1 MIERIIEFS
10 IRNRFVVILATL
22 GITIWGIH
30 AVINTPVDAIPDL
43 SENQVIV
50 FTDWMG
56 RSPKEIEDQI
66 TYPLSVN
73 LQGLAGVKAVRSS
86 SEFNF
91 SMINIIFEDNID
103 FYFARERVLER
114 LTLASTFLPPGV
126 VPYMAPDAT
135 ALGQIF
141 WYTVE
146 GQGQDL
152 GRLRAIQD
160 WYVRYQLNSV
170 PGVAQVAS
178 AGGFPIEYQI
188 DVDPNKL
195 RAYNVTLGELFS
207 AVARSNSSVGGKVV
221 QKGNAEY
228 IIRGVGWIENTKDIE
243 KIVVKADP
251 QKGTPI
257 CVSNLAVVSQGSE
270 FRRSALEKNGNEAV
284 GAVVMMRHGENPLEV
299 TRRIKAKIQELQP
312 GLPEGVRIVPF
323 YDRTRL
329 IHGAIETVTDTLRDE
344 MIIASLAILL
354 ILMHLRSAI
363 LICMT
368 LPLAVLVSFI
378 LMRHFNIA
386 SNIMSLSGIA
396 ISIGILVDQAIVMV
410 ENATHHLTAHF
421 GHNVKITGDTR
432 EIVIPACRMVGR
444 PIFFSVIIILLSF
457 IPVFALTGQEGK
469 NFHPLAFTKSFAM
482 IGVAILSITLVPALI
497 PTFIKGRL
505 RAEEDSWLVR
515 NMIAIYK
522 PWLTWLMPRWNLAM
536 WAFSALLI
544 LGAGLFPIN
553 AIVPIPWHWCF
564 LFVVG
569 LTMAIT
575 VIFTRGAR
583 WQLLSFVTLAALAL
597 TAYGF
602 PKIGVDYM
610 PPLDEGSIL
619 DMPVTVP
626 RASVTQTTDD
636 LKARDALLRRFPE
649 VELIVGKS
657 GRADTP
663 TDPSPLDMVE
673 SVITLRPKDHW
684 PKRKLR
690 YRDAEKQTAVVLAA
704 LQDRHLIGPIP
715 QESDRHAMLDPA
727 TMNAATRMDEA
738 MREMTLQQF
747 SEFETALGPQ
757 LLDQFIAELVG
768 RWQKAG
774 RLLAPLSEADM
785 HRLAGGLRKQFATI
799 LAAGPGQE
807 DVNRLMQQIAEKL
820 AAEKKVELNPELLA
834 VHFHPLY
841 TAYLAVTNVLGS
853 EQPTLFTEMFDFIA
867 YEREK
872 HWRERVRQL
881 DHDIFP
887 RAIAAYDQYAIEE
900 LHKLADEKGLW
911 AETSS
916 PLPKGEDTHSVS
928 PHPLAG
934 EGPGV
939 RAANES
945 AVLDHLAQR
954 GPHPNPLPKG
964 EGTKPFPNPLPKGEG
979 TDLRSLH
986 EELDA
991 TWSAPH
997 ILPWDNL
1004 FLWKSTMLSRKK
1016 SDEGTD
1022 LLKEIDSVVRMP
1034 GWANIW
1040 TQPIINRIDMLA
1052 TGVRTMIGVKVFGN
1066 DLDKIQEVSEQVA
1079 EVLKQIP
1086 GAVDVFPDQSR
1097 GKGYLEIKIDRDR
1110 AARYG
1115 VNVGDVQDVI
1125 ETALG
1130 GRAITMTV
1138 EGRERFPVRVR
1149 YARTFREDEE
1159 DVKNL
1164 LVNAATASMGSSGA
1178 MGNAGMNGGGGASPS
1193 SRNSPPVQVPLA
1205 MVADV
1210 KIVEGPAMIKS
1221 ENGMLRNYV
1230 QLNVRDRDVVGFV
1243 EEAQRVVAQKVKLP
1257 QGMYL
1262 AWSGQ
1267 FENQVRAG
1275 KTMLVVFPAVILVIF
1290 VILFLTYNDLIDA
1303 LLMMKAVP
1311 EAMVG
1316 GIFLLWL
1323 FDYHFSVAVQVGFI
1337 ACFGMAT
1344 ETGIIMLVYLRDAV
1358 EKRGGLEHIR
1368 SLRELRHAVIEG
1380 AVHRLRPKLLTEG
1393 VAIIALA
1400 PMLWATG
1407 VGHEIISAMAA
1418 PVLGGLLIADEV
1430 VDIFIPVRFYWVRRY
1445 RWLKMHGIDE
1455 ATAGYDEAVRPH
1467 AVHENGRATAE
1478 ALLGREREAHSDGD
1492 GTHATPQIAG
1502 T

>member
-1 MIERIIEFS
+1 MIEKIIEFS
-10 IRNRFVVILATL
+10 IRNRFVVILASL
-22 GITIWGIH
+22 GVVIWGIH

-103 FYFARERVLER
+103 FYFARQRVLER
-114 LTLASTFLPPGV
+114 LTLSSTFLPPGV
-126 VPYMAPDAT
+126 VPYLAPDAT

-146 GQGQDL
+146 GKGQDL

-188 DVDPNKL
+188 DVNPNNL

-207 AVARSNSSVGGKVV
+207 AVAQSNSAVGGKVI

-228 IIRGVGWIENTKDIE
+228 IVRGVGWIESTADIE
-243 KIVVKADP
+243 KTVVKADLE
-251 QKGTPI
+251 KGTPI
-257 CVSNLAVVSQGSE
+257 YVSNLGTVSLGTE
-270 FRRSALEKNGNEAV
+270 FRRSVLEKNGNEAV

-299 TRRIKAKIQELQP
+299 TKRIKAKIQELQA

-329 IHGAIETVTDTLRDE
+329 IHGAIEMITETLLHE
-344 MIIASLAILL
+344 TIIASVAILL
-354 ILMHLRSAI
+354 ILMHFRSAL

-368 LPLAVLVSFI
+368 LPLAVLSSFI

-410 ENATHHLTAHF
+410 ENATHHLTAHY
-421 GHNVKITGDTR
+421 GHDKKITGDTR
-432 EIVIPACRMVGR
+432 EIIIPACRMVGR

-469 NFHPLAFTKSFAM
+469 TFHPLAFTKSFAM
-482 IGVAILSITLVPALI
+482 IGVAIFSITLVPALI
-497 PTFIKGRL
+497 PSFIKGRL
-505 RAEEDSWLVR
+505 RSEEDSWLVR
-515 NMIAIYK
+515 NMIGIYK

-536 WAFSALLI
+536 WAFSALLV

-553 AIVPIPWHWCF
+553 AIVPIPWHWCY
-564 LFVVG
+564 LAVTGV
-569 LTMAIT
+569 TIAIT
-575 VIFTRGAR
+575 VIFTRGGR
-583 WQLLSFVTLAALAL
+583 WQLLSFVTLAALSL
-597 TAYGF
+597 TAYHF

-626 RASVTQTTDD
+626 RASVTQVADD
-636 LKARDALLRRFPE
+636 LKARDSVLRRFPE
-649 VELIVGKS
+649 VEMIVGKA

-673 SVITLRPKDHW
+673 SIITLRPKEYW
-684 PKRKLR
+684 PKRKLD
-690 YRDAEKQTAVVLAA
+690 YKDAEKQTVVVLAA
-704 LQDRHLIGPIP
+704 LQDHRLIDPIP
-715 QESDRHAMLDPA
+715 EESERSALLDPA
-727 TMNAATRMDEA
+727 TMNAAMRMDGT
-738 MREMTLQQF
+738 MREMVLQRF
-747 SEFETALGPQ
+747 HDFETDLGPK
-757 LLDQFIAELVG
+757 LLREFIAELVG

-774 RLLAPLSEADM
+774 RLLTPLADADID
-785 HRLAGGLRKQFATI
+785 RLAAQLQNQFAVV
-799 LAAGPGQE
+799 LSLGPAQE
-807 DVNRLMQQIAEKL
+807 DVNRLVQQIAEML
-820 AAEKKVELNPELLA
+820 AAEKKVELNPELLTPE
-834 VHFHPLY
+834 FHPLY
-841 TAYLAVTNVLGS
+841 AAYLAVTNVLGS
-853 EQPTLFTEMFDFIA
+853 NQPTLFTEMCSFI
-867 YEREK
+867 EHKRDK
-872 HWRERVRQL
+872 HWREQIRQL
-881 DHDIFP
+881 DYDIFP
-887 RAIAAYDQYAIEE
+887 LAVAAYDRYAIEE

-911 AETSS
+911 AE
-916 PLPKGEDTHSVS
+916 K
-928 PHPLAG
+928 
-934 EGPGV
+934 
-939 RAANES
+939 
-945 AVLDHLAQR
+945 
-954 GPHPNPLPKG
+954 
-964 EGTKPFPNPLPKGEG
+964 
-979 TDLRSLH
+979 TDDVAEQEQLVTIR

-991 TWSAPH
+991 AWSPH
-997 ILPWDNL
+997 L
-1004 FLWKSTMLSRKK
+1004 FLWRKSK
-1016 SDEGTD
+1016 DD

-1066 DLDKIQEVSEQVA
+1066 NLDKIQEVSEQVA

-1115 VNVGDVQDVI
+1115 VKVADIQDVI

-1130 GRAITMTV
+1130 GKAITMTV

-1149 YARTFREDEE
+1149 YNRDSREDEE
-1159 DVKNL
+1159 AVKNL
-1164 LVNAATASMGSSGA
+1164 LVSAATGMGQAG
-1178 MGNAGMNGGGGASPS
+1178 GGMNGNGMEGGARSGLASGAGSPS
-1193 SRNSPPVQVPLA
+1193 APIQVPLA

-1210 KIVEGPAMIKS
+1210 RIVEGPAMIKS

-1230 QLNVRDRDVVGFV
+1230 QLNVRDRDIVGFV

-1290 VILFLTYNDLIDA
+1290 IILYLTYNDLIDA
-1303 LLMMKAVP
+1303 FLMMKAVP

-1316 GIFLLWL
+1316 GIFLLWI

-1358 EKRGGLEHIR
+1358 DKRGGLEKIH
-1368 SLRELRHAVIEG
+1368 SLKELRDAVIEG

-1455 ATAGYDEAVRPH
+1455 ATAGYDEAVRPQSL
-1467 AVHENGRATAE
+1467 HETGLVAAGR
-1478 ALLGREREAHSDGD
+1478 LLEREGEPAHSASGNGD
-1492 GTHATPQIAG
+1492 PAMTAG
-1502 T
+1502 I

>member
-1 MIERIIEFS
+1 MIGNIIEFS
-10 IRNRFVVILATL
+10 IRNRFVVILLSL
-22 GITIWGIH
+22 GVVIWGVH
-30 AVINTPVDAIPDL
+30 SVINTPVDAIPDL

-91 SMINIIFEDNID
+91 SMINVIFEDKID
-103 FYFARERVLER
+103 FYFARQRVSER
-114 LTLASTFLPPGV
+114 LTLASTFLPPNV
-126 VPYMAPDAT
+126 VPYLAPDAN

-146 GQGQDL
+146 GEGQDL
-152 GRLRAIQD
+152 GRLRAVQD

-188 DVDPNKL
+188 DVDPNNL

-207 AVARSNSSVGGKVV
+207 AVAQSNSAVGGKVI

-228 IIRGVGWIENTKDIE
+228 IVRGVGWIQSTQDIE
-243 KIVVKADP
+243 KTVVKADP
-251 QKGTPI
+251 ETGTPI
-257 CVSNLAVVSQGSE
+257 CVSNLGTVSQGSE
-270 FRRSALEKNGNEAV
+270 FRRSVLEKNGNEAV

-299 TRRIKAKIQELQP
+299 TQRIKAKIQELQA

-329 IHGAIETVTDTLRDE
+329 IHGAIEMITETLLHE
-344 MIIASLAILL
+344 MLIASVAILL
-354 ILMHLRSAI
+354 ILMHFRSAL

-378 LMRHFNIA
+378 LMRHFNVS
-386 SNIMSLSGIA
+386 SNVMSLAGIA
-396 ISIGILVDQAIVMV
+396 ISIGILVDQAIVIV
-410 ENATHHLTAHF
+410 ENATHCLTAHF
-421 GHNVKITGDTR
+421 GHDKKITGDTR
-432 EIVIPACRMVGR
+432 EIVISACRMVGR
-444 PIFFSVIIILLSF
+444 PIFFSVLIILLSF
-457 IPVFALTGQEGK
+457 IPVFALTGRDAK
-469 NFHPLAFTKSFAM
+469 TFHPLAFTKSFAM
-482 IGVAILSITLVPALI
+482 LGVAIFSITLVPALI
-497 PTFIKGRL
+497 PSFIKGRL
-505 RAEEDSWLVR
+505 RSEEDSWLVR
-515 NMIAIYK
+515 NMISIYK

-536 WAFSALLI
+536 WAFSALLV

-564 LFVVG
+564 LTVVAI
-569 LTMAIT
+569 TMAIT
-575 VIFTRGAR
+575 VIFTRGGQ
-583 WQLLSFVTLAALAL
+583 WQVLSFVTLAALSL
-597 TAYGF
+597 WAYHF
-602 PKIGVDYM
+602 PKIGIDYM

-626 RASVTQTTDD
+626 RASVTQATDD

-649 VELIVGKS
+649 MELIVGKA

-673 SVITLRPKDHW
+673 SIITLRPKEHW
-684 PKRKLR
+684 PKRKLA
-690 YRDAEKQTAVVLAA
+690 YKDAQKQTAVVLAA
-704 LQDRHLIGPIP
+704 LQQRGLIDPIEE
-715 QESDRHAMLDPA
+715 QAERHALLDPA
-727 TMNAATRMDEA
+727 TMNAAMRMDET
-738 MREMTLQQF
+738 MREFVLQRF
-747 SEFETALGPQ
+747 TDFEAELGPQ
-757 LLDQFIAELVG
+757 LLREFIVELVG
-768 RWQKAG
+768 RWQKAD
-774 RLLAPLSEADM
+774 RLLAPVVEADID
-785 HRLAGGLRKQFATI
+785 RWAAQLVTPFAPI
-799 LAAGPGQE
+799 LSAGPGQA
-807 DVNRLMQQIAEKL
+807 DVNRLVQQIAERL
-820 AAEKKVELNPELLA
+820 AAEEKAELNPELITA
-834 VHFHPLY
+834 KFHPLY
-841 TAYLAVTNVLGS
+841 VGYLAVTNVLGA
-853 EQPTLFTEMFDFIA
+853 EQPTLFTQMFQFMEHQRDQ
-867 YEREK
+867 
-872 HWRERVRQL
+872 HWREQVRQL
-881 DHDIFP
+881 DHDLFE
-887 RAIAAYDQYAIEE
+887 RAVAAYDRYAIKE
-900 LHKLADEKGLW
+900 LHKLADEQGLW
-911 AETSS
+911 AEQTDDAAEQEQ
-916 PLPKGEDTHSVS
+916 LKA
-928 PHPLAG
+928 L
-934 EGPGV
+934 
-939 RAANES
+939 RA
-945 AVLDHLAQR
+945 
-954 GPHPNPLPKG
+954 
-964 EGTKPFPNPLPKGEG
+964 
-979 TDLRSLH
+979 
-986 EELDA
+986 ELDL
-991 TWSAPH
+991 TWSLPH
-997 ILPWDNL
+997 LWPSDNL
-1004 FLWKSTMLSRKK
+1004 FLWRKSK
-1016 SDEGTD
+1016 DD
-1022 LLKEIDSVVRMP
+1022 LLKEVDSVVRMP

-1115 VNVGDVQDVI
+1115 VKVSDIQDVI

-1130 GRAITMTV
+1130 GKAITMTV

-1149 YARTFREDEE
+1149 YNRESRGDEQ

-1164 LVNAATASMGSSGA
+1164 LVSATTLMGKDPG
-1178 MGNAGMNGGGGASPS
+1178 GMNGGGMGGGKASPAVAKAG
-1193 SRNSPPVQVPLA
+1193 PLQVPLSL
-1205 MVADV
+1205 VADV
-1210 KIVEGPAMIKS
+1210 NIVEGPAMIKS

-1230 QLNVRDRDVVGFV
+1230 QLNVRDRDIVGFV
-1243 EEAQRVVAQKVKLP
+1243 EEAQRVVAQKIKLP

-1262 AWSGQ
+1262 GWSGQ

-1290 VILFLTYNDLIDA
+1290 VILYLTYNDLIDA

-1323 FDYHFSVAVQVGFI
+1323 FDYRFSVAVQVGFI

-1344 ETGIIMLVYLRDAV
+1344 ETGIIMLVYLREAV
-1358 EKRGGLEHIR
+1358 DKRGGLEKIR
-1368 SLRELRHAVIEG
+1368 SVRELREAVIEG

-1407 VGHEIISAMAA
+1407 VGHDVISAMAA

-1430 VDIFIPVRFYWVRRY
+1430 VDIFIPVRFYWVRRG
-1445 RWLKMHGIDE
+1445 RWLKLHGIAEKDAE
-1455 ATAGYDEAVRPH
+1455 QAVLP
-1467 AVHENGRATAE
+1467 VG
-1478 ALLGREREAHSDGD
+1478 L
-1492 GTHATPQIAG
+1492 PQSGCVA
-1502 T
+1502 

>member
-1 MIERIIEFS
+1 MIEAIIEFS
-10 IRNRFVVILATL
+10 IRNRFVVILLSL
-22 GITIWGIH
+22 GVVIWGVH

-91 SMINIIFEDNID
+91 SMISIIFEDNID
-103 FYFARERVLER
+103 FYFARQRVSER
-114 LTLASTFLPPGV
+114 LTLASTFLPPGA
-126 VPYMAPDAT
+126 VPYLAPDAN

-146 GQGQDL
+146 GEGEDL

-178 AGGFPIEYQI
+178 VGGFPIEYQI
-188 DVDPNKL
+188 DVDPNNL
-195 RAYNVTLGELFS
+195 RAYNVTLGELFA
-207 AVARSNSSVGGKVV
+207 AVAQSNSAVGGKVI

-228 IIRGVGWIENTKDIE
+228 IVRGVGWIESIEDIE
-243 KIVVKADP
+243 NTVVKADP
-251 QKGTPI
+251 EKGTPI
-257 CVSNLAVVSQGSE
+257 YVSNLGTVGQGAE
-270 FRRSALEKNGNEAV
+270 FRRSVLEKNGNEAV

-299 TRRIKAKIQELQP
+299 TKRIKAKIQELQA

-329 IHGAIETVTDTLRDE
+329 IHGAIDMISETLMHE
-344 MIIASLAILL
+344 MIIASVAILL
-354 ILMHLRSAI
+354 ILMHFRSAL

-368 LPLAVLVSFI
+368 LPLAVLSSFI
-378 LMRHFNIA
+378 LMRYFNVS
-386 SNIMSLSGIA
+386 SNIMSLAGIA

-410 ENATHHLTAHF
+410 ENSTHHLTAHF
-421 GHNVKITGDTR
+421 GHDKKITGDTR
-432 EIVIPACRMVGR
+432 EIVIRACRTVGR
-444 PIFFSVIIILLSF
+444 PIFFSVLIILLSF
-457 IPVFALTGQEGK
+457 VPVFALTGRDAK
-469 NFHPLAFTKSFAM
+469 TFHPLAFTKSFAM
-482 IGVAILSITLVPALI
+482 IGVAIFSITLVPALI
-497 PTFIKGRL
+497 PSFIKGRL
-505 RAEEDSWLVR
+505 RSEEESWLVR
-515 NMIAIYK
+515 NMIGIYK

-536 WAFSALLI
+536 WAFSALLV

-553 AIVPIPWHWCF
+553 AIVPIPWHWCY
-564 LFVVG
+564 LAVVAV
-569 LTMAIT
+569 TMTIT
-575 VIFTRGAR
+575 VMFTRGVR
-583 WQLLSFVTLAALAL
+583 WQVLSFVTLAALAL
-597 TAYGF
+597 MAYHF

-626 RASVTQTTDD
+626 RASVTQVADD

-649 VELIVGKS
+649 VELVVGKA

-673 SVITLRPKDHW
+673 SIITLRPKEYW

-690 YRDAEKQTAVVLAA
+690 YKDAEKQTAVVLAA
-704 LQDRHLIGPIP
+704 LQERHLIDPI
-715 QESDRHAMLDPA
+715 QEESRRRAILDPA
-727 TMNAATRMDEA
+727 TMNAAMRMDET
-738 MREMTLQQF
+738 MRELVLQRYGD
-747 SEFETALGPQ
+747 FEADLGPK
-757 LLDQFIAELVG
+757 LLREFVAELVE
-768 RWQKAG
+768 RWRKAD
-774 RLLAPLSEADM
+774 RLLEPVAEADID
-785 HRLAGGLRKQFATI
+785 RLAAQLHKQFAAV
-799 LAAGPGQE
+799 LSAGPGQE
-807 DVNRLMQQIAEKL
+807 DVNRLVQQIAEKL
-820 AAEKKVELNPELLA
+820 AADKKVELNPELITA
-834 VHFHPLY
+834 RYHPLK
-841 TAYLAVTNVLGS
+841 TAYLAVANVLGA
-853 EQPTLFTEMFDFIA
+853 EQPTLFTELFHFI
-867 YEREK
+867 RHRRDK
-872 HWRERVRQL
+872 HWREQVARV
-881 DHDIFP
+881 DHDIFDQ
-887 RAIAAYDQYAIEE
+887 AVAAYNRYAIEE
-900 LHKLADEKGLW
+900 VRKAAQDEGAGRESPPEGEQARAEEYQLQSLRADLDAAW
-911 AETSS
+911 
-916 PLPKGEDTHSVS
+916 S
-928 PHPLAG
+928 PH
-934 EGPGV
+934 
-939 RAANES
+939 
-945 AVLDHLAQR
+945 
-954 GPHPNPLPKG
+954 
-964 EGTKPFPNPLPKGEG
+964 
-979 TDLRSLH
+979 
-986 EELDA
+986 
-991 TWSAPH
+991 
-997 ILPWDNL
+997 L
-1004 FLWKSTMLSRKK
+1004 FLWKK
-1016 SDEGTD
+1016 SKDD
-1022 LLKEIDSVVRMP
+1022 LLKEVDSVVRLP

-1079 EVLKQIP
+1079 EVLRQIP

-1097 GKGYLEIKIDRDR
+1097 GKGYLEIKIDRQR

-1115 VNVGDVQDVI
+1115 VKVGDIQDVI

-1130 GRAITMTV
+1130 GKAITMTV
-1138 EGRERFPVRVR
+1138 EGRERFPVRIR
-1149 YARTFREDEE
+1149 YNRESREDEE

-1164 LVNAATASMGSSGA
+1164 LVSATTSMGKEGGG
-1178 MGNAGMNGGGGASPS
+1178 MNAGGMGGGSASP
-1193 SRNSPPVQVPLA
+1193 PTAKPGAVQIPLS

-1230 QLNVRDRDVVGFV
+1230 QLNVRDRDIVGFV
-1243 EEAQRVVAQKVKLP
+1243 EEAQRIVAQQVKLP
-1257 QGMYL
+1257 PGMYL
-1262 AWSGQ
+1262 EWSGQ
-1267 FENQVRAG
+1267 FENQVRSG

-1290 VILFLTYNDLIDA
+1290 IILFLTYHDLIDA

-1311 EAMVG
+1311 EALVG

-1323 FDYHFSVAVQVGFI
+1323 FDYRFSVAVQVGFI

-1344 ETGIIMLVYLRDAV
+1344 ETGIIMLVYLREAV
-1358 EKRGGLEHIR
+1358 EKRGGLEKIR
-1368 SLRELRHAVIEG
+1368 SLAELRDAVIEG

-1407 VGHEIISAMAA
+1407 VGHEVISAMAA

-1455 ATAGYDEAVRPH
+1455 ATAGYDQAVRPH
-1467 AVHENGRATAE
+1467 SLHDDNPTAGGPLAAPGE
-1478 ALLGREREAHSDGD
+1478 LACAASGNDASAQTV
-1492 GTHATPQIAG
+1492 GT
-1502 T
+1502 

>member
-1 MIERIIEFS
+1 MIEKIIEFS

-22 GITIWGIH
+22 GVVIWGIH

-103 FYFARERVLER
+103 FYFARQRVLER

-146 GQGQDL
+146 GEGQDL

-188 DVDPNKL
+188 DVDPNNL

-207 AVARSNSSVGGKVV
+207 AVAQSNSAVGGKVI

-228 IIRGVGWIENTKDIE
+228 IVRGVGWIENTQDIE
-243 KIVVKADP
+243 KIVIKADP
-251 QKGTPI
+251 EKGTPI
-257 CVSNLAVVSQGSE
+257 YVSNLGKVSQGAE
-270 FRRSALEKNGNEAV
+270 FRRSVLEKNGNEAV

-299 TRRIKAKIQELQP
+299 TKRIKAKIQELQA

-329 IHGAIETVTDTLRDE
+329 IHGAIETLTETLRDE
-344 MIIASLAILL
+344 MIIASVAILL
-354 ILMHLRSAI
+354 ILMHFRSAV

-378 LMRHFNIA
+378 LMRYFNVP
-386 SNIMSLSGIA
+386 SNIMSLAGIA

-421 GHNVKITGDTR
+421 GHHKKITGDTR
-432 EIVIPACRMVGR
+432 EIVIQACRTVGR

-469 NFHPLAFTKSFAM
+469 TFHPLAFTKSFAM
-482 IGVAILSITLVPALI
+482 IGVAIFSITLVPALI
-497 PTFIKGRL
+497 PSFIKGRL
-505 RAEEDSWLVR
+505 RSEDESWLVR
-515 NMIAIYK
+515 NFIGIYK
-522 PWLTWLMPRWNLAM
+522 PWLTWLMPRRNLAM
-536 WAFSALLI
+536 WSFSALLI
-544 LGAGLFPIN
+544 AGAGLFPLN
-553 AIVPIPWHWCF
+553 AVLGIEWRTCF
-564 LFVVG
+564 LVTVAVTMFFTILFIVG
-569 LTMAIT
+569 T
-575 VIFTRGAR
+575 R
-583 WQLLSFVTLAALAL
+583 WQVLSFVTLAALAL
-597 TAYGF
+597 TAYHF
-602 PKIGVDYM
+602 PKIGTDYM

-626 RASVTQTTDD
+626 RASVTETTDD

-673 SVITLRPKDHW
+673 SVITLRPKEHW
-684 PKRKLR
+684 SKRKLE
-690 YRDAEKQTAVVLAA
+690 YRDAEKQTVAVLTA
-704 LQDRHLIGPIP
+704 LVSRGLIEPI
-715 QESDRHAMLDPA
+715 QEESERRAILDPA
-727 TMNAATRMDEA
+727 TMNATMRMDET
-738 MREMTLQQF
+738 MRELVLRRF
-747 SEFETALGPQ
+747 GDFEADLGPK
-757 LLDQFIAELVG
+757 LLREFVAELVG
-768 RWQKAG
+768 RWRKAN
-774 RLLAPLSEADM
+774 RLLEPVAEADI
-785 HRLAGGLRKQFATI
+785 GS
-799 LAAGPGQE
+799 LAAQLQEDFAPILSAGAGQE
-807 DVNRLMQQIAEKL
+807 DVNRLIQQIAEKL
-820 AAEKKVELNPELLA
+820 AGEKKVELNPELLTA
-834 VHFHPLY
+834 KYGSFY
-841 TAYLAVTNVLGS
+841 EAYLTVGKAMGV
-853 EQPTLFTEMFDFIA
+853 ERPTLFTEMWEFV
-867 YEREK
+867 EK
-872 HWRERVRQL
+872 QRDGHWRNEVHEFDYELFGQ
-881 DHDIFP
+881 
-887 RAIAAYDQYAIEE
+887 AVAAYDRFAIEE
-900 LHKLADEKGLW
+900 LHKVADEKGLW
-911 AETSS
+911 AEKTDEAAEQEQLNS
-916 PLPKGEDTHSVS
+916 L
-928 PHPLAG
+928 
-934 EGPGV
+934 
-939 RAANES
+939 RA
-945 AVLDHLAQR
+945 
-954 GPHPNPLPKG
+954 
-964 EGTKPFPNPLPKGEG
+964 
-979 TDLRSLH
+979 
-986 EELDA
+986 ELDA
-991 TWSAPH
+991 AWSPH
-997 ILPWDNL
+997 L
-1004 FLWKSTMLSRKK
+1004 FLWKK
-1016 SDEGTD
+1016 SKAD
-1022 LLKEIDSVVRMP
+1022 LLKEMDSVVRMP

-1066 DLDKIQEVSEQVA
+1066 DLNQIQKVSEQVA
-1079 EVLKQIP
+1079 EVLRNIP
-1086 GAVDVFPDQSR
+1086 GAVDVFPDQNV

-1115 VNVGDVQDVI
+1115 VRVGDIQDVI

-1130 GRAITMTV
+1130 GKAITMTV
-1138 EGRERFPVRVR
+1138 EGRERFPVRIR
-1149 YARTFREDEE
+1149 YNRDSREDEE

-1164 LVNAATASMGSSGA
+1164 LVSATTA
-1178 MGNAGMNGGGGASPS
+1178 MGQKSGGMNGEGMGGDRTSATGSQSA
-1193 SRNSPPVQVPLA
+1193 PVQVPLA
-1205 MVADV
+1205 SVADV

-1221 ENGMLRNYV
+1221 ENGMLRSYV
-1230 QLNVRDRDVVGFV
+1230 QLNVRDRDIVGFV
-1243 EEAQRVVAQKVKLP
+1243 EEAQRVVAQKIKLP

-1262 AWSGQ
+1262 TWSGQ
-1267 FENQVRAG
+1267 FENQVRARQ
-1275 KTMLVVFPAVILVIF
+1275 TMQIVFPAVALVIF
-1290 VILFLTYNDLIDA
+1290 IILYLTYNDFVDA
-1303 LLMMKAVP
+1303 VLMMMCVP
-1311 EAMVG
+1311 EALVG
-1316 GIFLLWL
+1316 GVFFLWL
-1323 FDYHFSVAVQVGFI
+1323 FDYRFSVAVQVGFI

-1344 ETGIIMLVYLRDAV
+1344 ETGIIMLVYLREAV
-1358 EKRGGLEHIR
+1358 EKRGGLEKIG
-1368 SLRELRHAVIEG
+1368 SLKELRNAVIEG

-1430 VDIFIPVRFYWVRRY
+1430 VDIFIPIRFYWVRRY
-1445 RWLKMHGIDE
+1445 RWLKMRGIDP
-1455 ATAGYDEAVRPH
+1455 ATAGYDYVPH
-1467 AVHENGRATAE
+1467 SCDLHPGGSPAGAGPLPGIEGTPEPITSGNG
-1478 ALLGREREAHSDGD
+1478 LPG
-1492 GTHATPQIAG
+1492 
-1502 T
+1502 

>member
-1 MIERIIEFS
+1 MIEKIIEFS
-10 IRNRFVVILATL
+10 IRNRFVVILLSL
-22 GITIWGIH
+22 GVVIWGVH

-91 SMINIIFEDNID
+91 SMINIIFEDKID
-103 FYFARERVLER
+103 FYFARQRVLER

-126 VPYMAPDAT
+126 VPYLAPDAT

-146 GQGQDL
+146 GEGQDL

-188 DVDPNKL
+188 DVDPNNL

-207 AVARSNSSVGGKVV
+207 AVAQSNSAVGGKVI

-228 IIRGVGWIENTKDIE
+228 IVRGVGWIENTKDIE
-243 KIVVKADP
+243 KTVVKADP
-251 QKGTPI
+251 EKGTPI
-257 CVSNLAVVSQGSE
+257 YVSNLGTVSLGAE
-270 FRRSALEKNGNEAV
+270 FRRSVLEKNGNEAV

-329 IHGAIETVTDTLRDE
+329 IHGAIEMITGTLMEE
-344 MIIASLAILL
+344 MLIASVAILL
-354 ILMHLRSAI
+354 ILWHVRSAV

-378 LMRHFNIA
+378 LMRHFNVA

-421 GHNVKITGDTR
+421 GQHKKITGDTR
-432 EIVIPACRMVGR
+432 DIVIPACRMVGR

-469 NFHPLAFTKSFAM
+469 MFHPLAFTKSFAM
-482 IGVAILSITLVPALI
+482 IGVAVLSITLVPALI
-497 PTFIKGRL
+497 PSFIKGRL
-505 RAEEDSWLVR
+505 RSEQDSWLVR
-515 NMIAIYK
+515 NMIGIYK

-564 LFVVG
+564 LTVTG
-569 LTMAIT
+569 ITMAIT
-575 VIFTRGAR
+575 VIFTRGTR
-583 WQLLSFVTLAALAL
+583 WQVLSFVTLAALSL
-597 TAYGF
+597 TAYKF

-673 SVITLRPKDHW
+673 SVITLRPKEHW
-684 PKRKLR
+684 PRRKLR
-690 YRDAEKQTAVVLAA
+690 YADAQRQTEVVLAA
-704 LQDRHLIGPIP
+704 LQQRGLIEPIND
-715 QESDRHAMLDPA
+715 ESIRHALLDPA
-727 TMNAATRMDEA
+727 TMNAAQRFDQA
-738 MREMTLQQF
+738 MRELVLQRF
-747 SEFETALGPQ
+747 TEFESELGKK
-757 LLDQFIAELVG
+757 LLREFTAELVEC
-768 RWQKAG
+768 WNKAG
-774 RLLAPLSEADM
+774 RLLAAVGEDDQQRVA
-785 HRLAGGLRKQFATI
+785 AGLETQFAPI
-799 LAAGPGQE
+799 LIAGPGQE
-807 DVNRLMQQIAEKL
+807 DVNRLIQQIAEKL
-820 AAEKKVELNPELLA
+820 AAEKKVELNPELLTA
-834 VHFHPLY
+834 KFHPLHA
-841 TAYLAVTNVLGS
+841 AYLAVTNVLGS
-853 EQPTLFTEMFDFIA
+853 EQPTLFTEMFAFI
-867 YEREK
+867 ERERDK
-872 HWRERVRQL
+872 HWRDEVRRV
-881 DHDIFP
+881 DGEIF
-887 RAIAAYDQYAIEE
+887 AYGVAAYDWYAIEE

-911 AETSS
+911 AEASS
-916 PLPKGEDTHSVS
+916 PLPLGEGRGEGS
-928 PHPLAG
+928 PH
-934 EGPGV
+934 E
-939 RAANES
+939 AAS
-945 AVLDHLAQR
+945 
-954 GPHPNPLPKG
+954 PHPNPLPKG
-964 EGTKPFPNPLPKGEG
+964 EGTDAEHEKLKA
-979 TDLRSLH
+979 LRA
-986 EELDA
+986 ELDA
-991 TWSAPH
+991 AWSAPH
-997 ILPWDNL
+997 VLPWDNL
-1004 FLWKSTMLSRKK
+1004 FLWKSTMYSRKK
-1016 SDEGTD
+1016 EDKGTD
-1022 LLKEIDSVVRMP
+1022 LLKEIGSVVQMP

-1066 DLDKIQEVSEQVA
+1066 DLDKIQKVSEQVA

-1115 VNVGDVQDVI
+1115 VKVADVQDVI

-1130 GRAITMTV
+1130 GKAITMTV

-1149 YARTFREDEE
+1149 YNRASREDEE
-1159 DVKNL
+1159 DVNNL
-1164 LVNAATASMGSSGA
+1164 LVSAATPMGQPSG
-1178 MGNAGMNGGGGASPS
+1178 GMNGGGAMNGGNTRGLGTSVPS
-1193 SRNSPPVQVPLA
+1193 AAPVQVPLA

-1290 VILFLTYNDLIDA
+1290 IILFLTYHDLIDA

-1323 FDYHFSVAVQVGFI
+1323 FDYRFSVAVQVGFI

-1344 ETGIIMLVYLRDAV
+1344 ETGIIMLVYVRDAV
-1358 EKRGGLEHIR
+1358 QRRGGLEKIQ
-1368 SLRELRHAVIEG
+1368 SLRELRDAVIEG

-1407 VGHEIISAMAA
+1407 VGHEVISAMAA

-1455 ATAGYDEAVRPH
+1455 ATAGYDKAVRPS
-1467 AVHENGRATAE
+1467 VLPEDGRAAVGRLLRPAEEPARIASADGEPAKTAG
-1478 ALLGREREAHSDGD
+1478 A
-1492 GTHATPQIAG
+1492 
-1502 T
+1502 